1 MSEKVAEVFIHQ
13 LDMVSSCGDS
23 VKESFEHLEGSY
35 SHMVDI
41 WHEDQL
47 LGQGY
52 GYSPTFQ
59 QQLAELLASKHW
71 RHTDAMARA
80 LYLVARRLD
89 ACGLLAEDMGLIVGS
104 SRGPCGELESTLS
117 RFYLG
122 VPFALKAKTSPSTTF
137 AAITSFLAQ
146 SLKLGGYQLAVSA
159 ACISSHHSIGL
170 AYRLVK
176 GGSLHHCL
184 AGGAENPLTAYVYS
198 LLKAAKVLASASGQ
212 KVPLAAFGLRRF
224 GMVPGQG
231 AGLALLSSQRG
242 KGDMG
247 TIVGFGSTTEQ
258 AGLVGVSPGAA
269 GLQKAFRQALSEAQI
284 TQDQIDII
292 AVHGAGTH
300 LGDREE
306 MRAIRQL
313 FKGAS
318 LPRLLITSWATG
330 HTLGASGIMKL
341 GFLLEALRVQ
351 KVPPPPYPLDPMMAE
366 FMVPLTREANIG
378 CLFGLGFG
386 GVAAVIIV
394 KKGS

>member
-1 MSEKVAEVFIHQ
+1 MSEKSAEVFIRQ

-23 VKESFEHLEGSY
+23 VKESFAHLEGSH
-35 SHMVDI
+35 SHVVDV

-52 GYSPTFQ
+52 GYSPAFQ
-59 QQLAELLASKHW
+59 QQLTEMLASKHW
-71 RHTDAMARA
+71 RHTDAMVRA

-89 ACGLLAEDMGLIVGS
+89 TSSLLAEDMGLIVGS

-117 RFYLG
+117 KFYLG

-146 SLKLGGYQLAVSA
+146 SLRLGGYQLAVSA

-176 GGSLHHCL
+176 GGSVRHCL
-184 AGGAENPLTAYVYS
+184 AGGAEDPLTAYVYS
-198 LLKAAKVLASASGQ
+198 LLKAAKVLAKTSGQ
-212 KVPLAAFGLRRF
+212 EVPLPAFGLRRS

-231 AGLALLSSQRG
+231 AGLALLSSQG
-242 KGDMG
+242 GEGAG
-247 TIVGFGSTTEQ
+247 TILGFGSTTEQ
-258 AGLVGVSPGAA
+258 AGLVGVSPCAA

-284 TQDQIDII
+284 TPSQIDII
-292 AVHGAGTH
+292 AVHGAGTQ

-306 MRAIRQL
+306 MRAIKQL
-313 FKGAS
+313 FQGPE
-318 LPRLLITSWATG
+318 LPRLLITPWATG
-330 HTLGASGIMKL
+330 HTLGASGVMKL

-351 KVPPPPYPLDPMMAE
+351 KVPPPPYPLDPMME
-366 FMVPLTREANIG
+366 DFMVPLTKEASIG
-378 CLFGLGFG
+378 CLLGLGFG
-386 GVAAVIIV
+386 GVAAVMIV
-394 KKGS
+394 KKGL